1 MLSMPAGG
9 PCLRVVWQTQNDAR
23 LRRRSYL
30 DPQDRHAA
38 EEDVDKNEY
47 RGSARAILAL
57 VYKTLSEPTEA
68 MVEAWEKSEPPPLAS
83 LNPFSPTAA
92 ADINRGFATSDLR
105 AMLNAS
111 PLNGE
116 E

>member
-1 MLSMPAGG
+1 MKAEHETLVEGVAAF
-9 PCLRVVWQTQNDAR
+9 VWDYEQPDNFAM
-23 LRRRSYL
+23 RS
-30 DPQDRHAA
+30 

-47 RGSARAILAL
+47 RGAARAILAL

-68 MVEAWEKSEPPPLAS
+68 MVEAWEKADPPPLAS
-83 LNPFSPTAA
+83 LNPFSPITAA
-92 ADINRGFATSDLR
+92 EINRASATADLR